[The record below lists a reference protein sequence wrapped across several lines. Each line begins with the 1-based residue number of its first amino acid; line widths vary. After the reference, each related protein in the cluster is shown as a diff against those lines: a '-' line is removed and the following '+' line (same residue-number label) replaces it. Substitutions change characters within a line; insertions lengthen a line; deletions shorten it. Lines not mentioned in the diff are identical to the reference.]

1 MALSLPS
8 QKHDV
13 EISIVNQNKNA
24 SVVDELFHDTLS
36 KGFDELLDGIVKALH
51 WDEIVANST
60 DTLEEDENSNNNTTF
75 LDDIEDTDNENT
87 MTFDIEILPVR
98 RTTRMID
105 YSLLG
110 ISLEFT

>member
-1 MALSLPS
+1 M
-8 QKHDV
+8 
-13 EISIVNQNKNA
+13 
-24 SVVDELFHDTLS
+24 
-36 KGFDELLDGIVKALH
+36 DGIVKVLH

-60 DTLEEDENSNNNTTF
+60 DTLEENENSNNNTTF